1 MVRLPRLFAK
11 KRGHRRTG
19 ATEWGALADG
29 LFHALLLVAGLFF
42 GGLLVSGV
50 VAPEWRV
57 NNDFVGTRCTILGKG
72 VARIVERAAG
82 GTEVTHWQPRVLV
95 RYAGEG
101 LERSESWAH
110 LAVQDVYPDRAA
122 AVARLSPWRVN
133 AEVPGWYDPRDPR
146 ELVLTRGYSGWLW
159 LLGLLLPGALVV
171 IGGTGLARRL
181 RAWGRSEERLAASSG
196 IPDLLDPLAHPVASA
211 PGHPTVPIWDDL
223 VNSPGTLLR
232 YRLPVESPESWTLV
246 GFSVFAALWNLVVVV
261 LAVGLGLFGGRCD
274 WWVAALLVPFAIV
287 GLGGVVLVARGALM
301 AAAIGS
307 TQVEISAH
315 PLYPGERYDVLVT
328 QGGSGVV
335 RQIDLSLELE
345 EVSTFRQGTDTRSE
359 QITVQR
365 HGVAAA
371 RDIQPDPMAR
381 LELRGV
387 VSVPADAM
395 HSFASAHNAVRWKLV
410 VRGTPDRG
418 PWFTR
423 VFPVVVLPGSHPVTI
438 AQPGGGLLHDEAA
451 T

>member
-1 MVRLPRLFAK
+1 MRLPRLFAK

-19 ATEWGALADG
+19 ATEWGAFADG
-29 LFHALLLVAGLFF
+29 LFHALLLAAGLFF

-82 GTEVTHWQPRVLV
+82 GTEITHWQPRLLV
-95 RYAGEG
+95 RYAGDG
-101 LERSESWAH
+101 LERTESWARIT
-110 LAVQDVYPDRAA
+110 VQDVYPDRAA
-122 AVARLSPWRVN
+122 AVARLSPYRVDTQ
-133 AEVPGWYDPRDPR
+133 VPGWYDPRDPR
-146 ELVLTRGYSGWLW
+146 EVVLTRGYSGWLW

-196 IPDLLDPLAHPVASA
+196 IPDLFDPLVHPVPSA
-211 PGHPTVPIWDDL
+211 PGLPTIPLWDDL

-246 GFSVFAALWNLVVVV
+246 GFGVFAVLWNLVVVV
-261 LAVGLGLFGGRCD
+261 LAVGLGLFGGNCD

-287 GLGGVVLVARGALM
+287 GFGGVVFVAKGALV
-301 AAAIGS
+301 AAAIGT

-315 PLYPGERYDVLVT
+315 PLQPGERYDVLVT

-335 RQIDLSLELE
+335 RHIDLSLELE
-345 EVSTFRQGTDTRSE
+345 EVATFRQGTDTRSE
-359 QITVQR
+359 QTVVQR
-365 HGVAAA
+365 QGVAAA
-371 RDIQPDPMAR
+371 RDIRPDPTCR
-381 LELRGV
+381 VELRGV
-387 VSVPADAM
+387 VSVPAHAM
-395 HSFASAHNAVRWKLV
+395 HSFTSAHNAVRWKLV
-410 VRGTPDRG
+410 VSGRPDRG
-418 PWFTR
+418 PLFTR
-423 VFPVVVLPGSHPVTI
+423 VFPVVVLPGTRPVPFPE
-438 AQPGGGLLHDEAA
+438 PGGGLLREEDA